1 MISIAPGQTKVCT
14 IGLWHL
20 GCIVSACLAEL
31 GYRVTGYDPNS
42 DRVRSLMKAVPPLY
56 EPGLQELIG
65 AMLASG
71 RLSFH
76 SEDLPQALV
85 GADFVLL
92 TIDTPVD
99 DEDRV
104 NLDGILATATEIAE
118 PLQDGATIIVMSQV
132 PVGTC
137 EEIHDAIQRACPRR
151 QFNLVYSPE
160 NLKLG
165 QAIERFLRP
174 PMVVLGADDTAAQD
188 AAERLFS
195 PIPAPKLRLNLRTAE
210 MVKHA
215 LNAFSATCISF
226 TNELA
231 RLCDEVGADAPA
243 MAAAMHYDERVGSET
258 PLQPGLGFAG
268 GTLARDLNAL
278 RSIADRGGHET
289 PLLDAV
295 LAVNEDQKTL
305 VLDKLRRIYGSL
317 NGLTLS
323 VFGLTYKPGTSTL
336 RRSMSL
342 DLIAS
347 LASQGSTVRAYDPKA
362 DLRELPAGF
371 PADVRDDPY
380 ETVQDSDA
388 LLIVTAWPE
397 FRTLDYATIRHAMR
411 QPVLVDAL
419 NMLDRDA
426 LLGQGFRYLGMGR

>member
-1 MISIAPGQTKVCT
+1 MTGTAPGQTKVCT

-31 GYRVTGYDPNS
+31 GYRVAGYDPDS

-56 EPGLQELIG
+56 EPGLQELI
-65 AMLASG
+65 AATLASG

-99 DEDRV
+99 DGDGV

-137 EEIHDAIQRACPRR
+137 QEVRDAIQRTCPQRR
-151 QFNLVYSPE
+151 FNLVYSPE

-174 PMVVLGADDTAAQD
+174 PMVVLGADDSAALD

-195 PIPAPKLRLNLRTAE
+195 PIPAPKLRLDLRTAE

-231 RLCDEVGADAPA
+231 RLCEQVGADASA

-278 RSIADRGGHET
+278 RSIADRSGQET

-295 LAVNEDQKTL
+295 LAVNEDQKRL
-305 VLDKLRRIYGSL
+305 ILDKLRRIYGSL
-317 NGLTLS
+317 NGLTFS

-347 LASQGSTVRAYDPKA
+347 LARQGSTVRAYDPKA
-362 DLRELPAGF
+362 DLQELPAGF
-371 PADVRDDPY
+371 PVDVRNDPY
-380 ETVQDSDA
+380 ETVKDSDA
-388 LLIVTAWPE
+388 LLIITAWPE
-397 FRTLDYATIRHAMR
+397 FRALDYDTIRHAMR

-426 LLGQGFRYLGMGR
+426 MLGRGFRYLGMGR